1 MAGWWW
7 WWWKGGWCS
16 WYDGGG
22 RRPGPVCV
30 RMRGLLS
37 PGWKLTAVS
46 PTLAVVGV
54 SPGLSLGASQCSW
67 GPAYWCA
74 NIPQVTLLLDVSCT

>member
-46 PTLAVVGV
+46 PTRALAGVLRWRGGSEAGSEAAPPGNRWSEVG
-54 SPGLSLGASQCSW
+54 
-67 GPAYWCA
+67 
-74 NIPQVTLLLDVSCT
+74 